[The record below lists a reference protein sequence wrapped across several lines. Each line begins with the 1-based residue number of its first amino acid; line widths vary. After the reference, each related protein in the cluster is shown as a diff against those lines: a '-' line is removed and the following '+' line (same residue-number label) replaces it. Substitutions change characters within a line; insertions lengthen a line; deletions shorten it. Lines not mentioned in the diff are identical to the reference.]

1 MQFGEK
7 VRDLRKAKNLTQ
19 RDLADKVGVNFTY
32 ISKIENGKLD
42 FGDYPSDDLIRKL
55 AKALG
60 ANADELLI
68 LAEKIPA
75 LIKKRVIE
83 RPDAF
88 RKFADLNDAQIDDIL
103 KNLDEE

>member
-7 VRDLRKAKNLTQ
+7 VRELRKAKNLTQ
-19 RDLADKVGVNFTY
+19 RDLADKVQVNFTY

-42 FGDYPSDDLIRKL
+42 FGDYPSRDLIRKL

-60 ANADELLI
+60 ASADELLL
-68 LAEKIPA
+68 LAEKVPEQ
-75 LIKKRVIE
+75 IKKRVMQ

-88 RKFADLNDAQIDDIL
+88 RKFAGLDDKQIDEIL
-103 KNLDEE
+103 KNLDDE